1 LLTGVERVAFVANV
15 DRQGFAEGRTGFELV
30 AAAAGNSN
38 CWVFW
43 MDISFH
49 GVFLRLAC
57 RHPTLLLNTARN

>member
-1 LLTGVERVAFVANV
+1 VAFVANV

-38 CWVFW
+38 CRVFW